1 MNATSTLNEIHRLQT
16 GFQIL
21 AALQLTGY
29 LWPQEAVIQ
38 DGAKYDFIVVGA
50 GSGGC
55 VVANRLSEIK
65 NINVLLIEA
74 GGDPPIES
82 VIPSLNLF
90 MKVSKVDWNYTS
102 VPDVTMK
109 YMKNQVV
116 QVTRGKMLG
125 GTSSINFMA
134 YTRGNSHDYDTWAK
148 IVNDTTWKWE
158 NVLPYFIKSERLDE
172 SDLNCVDK
180 ELHGTEGYLG
190 VSTQHN
196 DVTSEYLKAFSEVGH
211 DIEYEI
217 NGNKPIGFSEPL
229 FTIANG
235 TRQSAALAFLSKFQD
250 RTNLHVLKNAL
261 VTKILFDDNKCA
273 TGVELILNDRLM
285 TIRATKEVIV
295 SAGAINSPQ
304 LLMLSGVG
312 PRQHLKH
319 KNIKVIS
326 DLPVGQ
332 KMQDHIYVLVV
343 HKMGKAILNKK
354 PVDPSKYP
362 LPLII
367 GYAAL
372 NKTQKYPDY
381 EITTAILNDKNDFMP
396 SCVFFLSLKD
406 EICQDY
412 YDHSGDR
419 QLMYTLVSY
428 LYPKFCGQILLN
440 TTNPRD
446 QPLIYPNYLTEE
458 KDIENLEKYVKDY
471 LKVTNSSFFKSVN
484 SELIIPR
491 ACNCVPD
498 QSFWK
503 CYVKCLV
510 ISGYHFSGTCAMGEV
525 VDSRLRVYGVKKLR
539 VVDASVMPRI
549 PGAHTNAPTI
559 MIGEKA
565 ADMIKED
572 HELLLL

>member
-1 MNATSTLNEIHRLQT
+1 MNTTSALNDIHRLQT

-21 AALQLTGY
+21 ATLQLTAY
-29 LWPQEAVIQ
+29 LWPQDAVIQ
-38 DGAKYDFIVVGA
+38 DGAEYDFIVVGA

-55 VVANRLSEIK
+55 VIANRLSEIK

-74 GGDPPIES
+74 GGDPPVES
-82 VIPSLNLF
+82 VIPSIHLF

-102 VPDVTMK
+102 VPDVMMK

-134 YTRGNSHDYDTWAK
+134 YTRGNSHDYDKWAK

-172 SDLNCVDK
+172 SDLNWVDK

-190 VSTQHN
+190 VRKQHY
-196 DVTSEYLKAFSEVGH
+196 DATSEYLKAFLKS
-211 DIEYEI
+211 
-217 NGNKPIGFSEPL
+217 
-229 FTIANG
+229 
-235 TRQSAALAFLSKFQD
+235 D

-332 KMQDHIYVLVV
+332 KMKDHINVLVL
-343 HKMGKAILNKK
+343 HKMGKATLNKK
-354 PVDPSKYP
+354 PAHPSKYP
-362 LPLII
+362 FPLII
-367 GYAAL
+367 GYVAL

-381 EITTAILNDKNDFMP
+381 EIMTYMLNDKYDFIHF
-396 SCVFFLSLKD
+396 CVFFLSLKD

-419 QLMYTLVSY
+419 QLTFTFVSY
-428 LYPKFCGQILLN
+428 LYPKARGQILLN

-458 KDIENLEKYVKDY
+458 KDIENLEKYIKDY
-471 LKVTNSSFFKSVN
+471 LKITNSSFFKSIN

-491 ACNCVPD
+491 ACNCVPE
-498 QSFWK
+498 QNFWK

-525 VDSRLRVYGVKKLR
+525 VDSRLRVYGVKNLR

-549 PGAHTNAPTI
+549 PGANINVPII

-565 ADMIKED
+565 ADMIKEE